1 MSAIADLD
9 PRRDLVLIR
18 ERIDLQ
24 LRVGDDPTETVRD
37 LASRNPIA
45 LADLVIGPRAP
56 RDPRWIRAALESVA
70 VLEEALSP
78 YGLYRKLVALCPELQ
93 TEILKIAARRHPAA
107 GWLVE
112 LSRAIEGQQA
122 GFIHLSACSGHP
134 SFTQN
139 CWAHAAAG
147 HLPGLI
153 AVATQTGLPQTAA
166 ALVAHGHLDAAGV
179 AMVRII
185 ERAPD
190 TPVVAMVA
198 AVWGPDPV
206 PVLKKTLPHLRS
218 RAVATALAQQSNGY
232 RDFSTLMNT
241 LIGAMVQP

>member
-1 MSAIADLD
+1 MSAISDLD
-9 PRRDLVLIR
+9 PRRDLGLIR
-18 ERIDLQ
+18 ERIDRQILA
-24 LRVGDDPTETVRD
+24 GEDPAETVRD
-37 LASRNPIA
+37 LANRNPIA

-56 RDPRWIRAALESVA
+56 RDPSWIRATLGSVA

-78 YGLYRKLVALCPELQ
+78 YGLYRKLVSICPELQ
-93 TEILKIAARRHPAA
+93 TEVLQIAARRHPAA

-112 LSRAIEGQQA
+112 LSRTIEGQQA
-122 GFIHLSACSGHP
+122 GVIHLSACTGHP

-153 AVATQTGLPQTAA
+153 AIASETGQPQTVA
-166 ALVAHGHLDAAGV
+166 ALVAHGHLEAA
-179 AMVRII
+179 ALATVRII

-190 TPVVAMVA
+190 TPVVAMIA

-206 PVLKKTLPHLRS
+206 PILRKMLPHLRS
-218 RAVATALAQQSNGY
+218 RSVAEALAKQSRGY
-232 RDFSTLMNT
+232 RDFTALLNT
-241 LIGAMVQP
+241 VIGAMVNT